1 MKTVTG
7 SVNSAKPISLAKA
20 ATLLSGFVSSETQA
34 SQDVT
39 AYLRRASAAFTELR
53 SFHREIRS
61 ANPKSELQELGGA
74 KGIDDLVENETV
86 TGEESVHGRKQ
97 DEIKE
102 VKKKRKENNEEDVVE
117 EKVMVK
123 LEDEQ
128 RNKERK
134 KKKSK
139 YENVIDEMVN
149 VKLEEDRKERKS
161 KKNKKEDVIDEK
173 LEEERKSKKKRKLPK
188 ETDA

>member
-7 SVNSAKPISLAKA
+7 SVNNAKPISLAKA

-34 SQDVT
+34 SQDVS

-61 ANPKSELQELGGA
+61 ANPNPNSEARHPKEELSRA
-74 KGIDDLVENETV
+74 KGIDDLVEKETV

-97 DEIKE
+97 DEKKKE
-102 VKKKRKENNEEDVVE
+102 KRKENKEEDFVE

-134 KKKSK
+134 KKNKD
-139 YENVIDEMVN
+139 ENVFDEKVN
-149 VKLEEDRKERKS
+149 VKLEKERKE
-161 KKNKKEDVIDEK
+161 KKNRKSDGEIGS
-173 LEEERKSKKKRKLPK
+173 EERKSKKKRKSK
-188 ETDA
+188 EIDA

>member
-7 SVNSAKPISLAKA
+7 SVNNAKPISLAKA

-34 SQDVT
+34 SQDVS

-61 ANPKSELQELGGA
+61 PNPNPNSEARHPKEDLGRA
-74 KGIDDLVENETV
+74 KRIDDLVVNETV

-97 DEIKE
+97 DKK
-102 VKKKRKENNEEDVVE
+102 KKKRKENKEEDVVE

-134 KKKSK
+134 KKSK
-139 YENVIDEMVN
+139 DENVFDEKVN
-149 VKLEEDRKERKS
+149 VKLEKERKE
-161 KKNKKEDVIDEK
+161 KKNRKSDGEIGS
-173 LEEERKSKKKRKLPK
+173 EERKSKKKRKSK
-188 ETDA
+188 EIDA

>member
-7 SVNSAKPISLAKA
+7 RVSNAKPISLAKA

-34 SQDVT
+34 SQDVS
-39 AYLRRASAAFTELR
+39 AYLRRASAAFAELK

-61 ANPKSELQELGGA
+61 TNPKFELGGA
-74 KGIDDLVENETV
+74 KGTDDLVENANV
-86 TGEESVHGRKQ
+86 TGDESVHGRKQ
-97 DEIKE
+97 DKKK
-102 VKKKRKENNEEDVVE
+102 KKKRVKENKEEDVVE

-128 RNKERK
+128 KNKERK

-139 YENVIDEMVN
+139 
-149 VKLEEDRKERKS
+149 EEDVTDEKV
-161 KKNKKEDVIDEK
+161 NEK
-173 LEEERKSKKKRKLPK
+173 LEEEKKSKKKRKLLSK
-188 ETDA
+188 EI

>member
-7 SVNSAKPISLAKA
+7 SVNSAKPISLSKA
-20 ATLLSGFVSSETQA
+20 ATLLYGFVSSETQA
-34 SQDVT
+34 SPDVS

-61 ANPKSELQELGGA
+61 ANQKSELQELGGA
-74 KGIDDLVENETV
+74 KGIDDLAGNETV

-97 DEIKE
+97 D
-102 VKKKRKENNEEDVVE
+102 KKKSKEEDVVE

-123 LEDEQ
+123 LEDEE

-134 KKKSK
+134 KKNKD
-139 YENVIDEMVN
+139 ENAID
-149 VKLEEDRKERKS
+149 KQLEEERKKN
-161 KKNKKEDVIDEK
+161 KKKKSKKEDVIDEK
-173 LEEERKSKKKRKLPK
+173 LEEERKSKKKRKSSK
-188 ETDA
+188 EIDA